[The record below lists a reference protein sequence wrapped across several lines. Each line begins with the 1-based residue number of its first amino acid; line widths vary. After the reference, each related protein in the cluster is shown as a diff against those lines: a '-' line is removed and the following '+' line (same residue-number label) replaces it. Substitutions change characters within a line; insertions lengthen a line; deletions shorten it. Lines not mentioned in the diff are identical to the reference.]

1 MLILSFSDLFFN
13 LPSKAFPLVSSPFA
27 LFEKLW
33 SFGFFIYI
41 LPSHLSA
48 EKKNRCPGQKLVSL
62 KALLSRQLF
71 FRQFAENNLRKTKPP

>member
-33 SFGFFIYI
+33 SFGFLYIYSQAI
-41 LPSHLSA
+41 CQQNKKTLPGA
-48 EKKNRCPGQKLVSL
+48 EALSL

-71 FRQFAENNLRKTKPP
+71 FRQFASKS